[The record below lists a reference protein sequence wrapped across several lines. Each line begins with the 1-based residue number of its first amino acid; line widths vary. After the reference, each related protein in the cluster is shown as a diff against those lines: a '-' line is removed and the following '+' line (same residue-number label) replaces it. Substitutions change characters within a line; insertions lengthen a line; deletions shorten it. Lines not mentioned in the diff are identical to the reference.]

1 MPLSAHPKPEGLF
14 EHLMMDF
21 IELTLC
27 RVYKYCL
34 INVKTFFLNGLN
46 SLHVNIPQR
55 SKIAKSLFRE
65 IIPHRGLPKKLTSDN
80 GSHCK

>member
-46 SLHVNIPQR
+46 SLHVNIP
-55 SKIAKSLFRE
+55 
-65 IIPHRGLPKKLTSDN
+65 
-80 GSHCK
+80 